1 MNTPSFK
8 EDHISQIPA
17 LQLLQNLG
25 YQYLTPTEVAAYRK
39 DSTSTVLLLPIV
51 KEQLKKINPFQ
62 HRGKTHYFS
71 DSTIDEAVKDLQQ
84 LDLASGFMAANL
96 KIYDWLTIGKSYDER
111 VGKVKKSP
119 MIRLID
125 WQHPERNVFH
135 VVEEF
140 SVKREGRNDT
150 YRPDIILFV
159 NGIPLVVI
167 EAKRPD
173 LKEPIN
179 QAIAQHLRNQR
190 DDGIRTLFAYSQL
203 LLCISSNDARY
214 ATTATPKEF
223 WSFWREKYINEEA
236 EKRDKREL
244 NRLKNTPLSIAQK
257 DRLFAERY
265 RYVRQ
270 YFDRLE
276 QAPLQVTTQDE
287 ILYHLCRPK
296 RLLDFI
302 QNFIVYDNN
311 VKKIARYQQYF
322 AIRKISSRVQKYN
335 PDGSRKG
342 GVIWHTQGSGKSLT
356 MVLLAQLL
364 GSDKS
369 IKNPKIILVTDR
381 VSLDDQIAGTFAKCE
396 VPTVQAKSGKDLAKI
411 LKGEKKDV
419 KDAIVT
425 TIINKFKSAVNHLK
439 TPLDDENIFV
449 LVDEGHRTQ
458 YGTFHIKMKQT
469 LPKACF
475 IGFTG
480 TPLKKEEKSTARQ
493 FNGGIIDQYTILQA
507 VEDGAVLPLL
517 YEGRHIIQEVDKR
530 KIDSFFQRV
539 SEPLT
544 DYQKVELKKK
554 FSRKDKLNQ
563 AELKLE
569 TIAYDL
575 SEHFISNWG
584 NTDFK
589 GQLVAP
595 NKVTAIKYKEYL
607 DEVGKVTSEVI
618 ISPPDMREGTE
629 DVYKKP
635 SEKVLS
641 FWKSMMDKYDKNPKT
656 YTDNIIDDFK
666 KREHPQIIIV
676 VDKLLTGFDAPRNI
690 VLYVARN
697 LKEHTLLQAIARV
710 NRLYEGKEYG
720 FVIDYYGVLG
730 HLSDAME
737 VYSGLE
743 NFDEEDLEGAWTNIR
758 EEVEK
763 LPQHHSTLWDTFNSI
778 KNKYDEPA
786 YEELL
791 RDEAIRVQF
800 YDRLTQYL
808 KTLKI
813 ALSSLEFNNT
823 TDDKM
828 IAKYVSDS
836 KFFLKLRVSVK
847 KRYSDEVDLKEF
859 DKSIQ
864 RLIDKHVKSDPDE
877 VLKLTELV
885 NIFDEEKF
893 QEEVD
898 KVVGKAAKADTIA
911 SRTAKHINENM
922 DKDPAFF
929 KSLSE
934 MLQQAID
941 DYKLERI
948 TEAEY
953 LKQVQDAQDKAK
965 KGRTNDVPT
974 VLINRDIA
982 RAFYGEILAVLKD
995 KVHEDALKSTA
1006 AGIAIQTDD
1015 IIKSHVLDTNFPII
1029 DWHKNDELIR
1039 RIKQDLDDFLFDL
1052 SNEHQFN
1059 LAFDTID
1066 TLIEQIIGI
1075 AKVRYK

>member
-1 MNTPSFK
+1 MTTPSFK

-25 YQYLTPTEVAAYRK
+25 YTYLTPNEVNAYRN

-51 KEQLKKINPFQ
+51 KAQLKKINPFQ
-62 HRGKTHYFS
+62 YRNKTYHFS
-71 DSTIDEAVKDLQQ
+71 DATINEAVKDLQR
-84 LDLASGFMAANL
+84 LDLSAGFMAANM
-96 KIYDWLTIGKSYDER
+96 KIYEWLTIGKSYDETI
-111 VGKVKKSP
+111 GTVKKSP

-140 SVKREGRNDT
+140 SVKREERNDT
-150 YRPDIILFV
+150 YRPDIVLFV

-173 LKEPIN
+173 LKEPIA
-179 QAIAQHLRNQR
+179 QAISQHLRNQR
-190 DDGIRTLFAYSQL
+190 KDGIRSLFAYSQL
-203 LLCISSNDARY
+203 LISISSNDARY
-214 ATTATPKEF
+214 ATTATPPNF
-223 WSFWREKYINEEA
+223 WSFWREKYENEAA
-236 EKRDKREL
+236 EERDKRVL
-244 NRLKNTPLSIAQK
+244 HTLKNKPLSLTQK
-257 DRLFAERY
+257 DKLFSERY

-270 YFDRLE
+270 YFDLLE

-287 ILYHLCRPK
+287 LLYQLCRPK
-296 RLLDFI
+296 RLLDLI
-302 QNFIVYDNN
+302 HNFIVFDEN

-322 AIRKISSRVQKYN
+322 AIHKIIKRVHHFDPN
-335 PDGSRKG
+335 GSRKG

-356 MVLLAQLL
+356 MVMLAQLL
-364 GSDKS
+364 GNQTD
-369 IKNPKIILVTDR
+369 IVNPKIVLVTDR
-381 VSLDDQIAGTFAKCE
+381 VSLDDQIAGTFAKCT
-396 VPTVQAKSGKDLAKI
+396 VPVVKAKNGKDLAKI
-411 LKGEKKDV
+411 LEGKKRDV

-425 TIINKFKSAVNHLK
+425 TIINKFKSAIGFLK

-469 LPKACF
+469 FPKACF

-480 TPLKKEEKSTARQ
+480 TPLMKDEKSTARQ

-507 VEDGAVLPLL
+507 VADGAVLPLL
-517 YEGRHIIQEVDKR
+517 FEGRHIIQEVDKR
-530 KIDSFFQRV
+530 KIDSFFKRV
-539 SEPLT
+539 SEPLSE
-544 DYQKVELKKK
+544 YEKVELKKK

-563 AELKLE
+563 AELKIE

-575 SEHFISNWG
+575 SDHFIANWE
-584 NTDFK
+584 NTEFK

-595 NKVTAIKYKEYL
+595 NKVTAIKYKEHL
-607 DEVGKVTSEVI
+607 DRIGKVTSEVI
-618 ISPPDMREGTE
+618 ISPPDTREGT
-629 DVYKKP
+629 DDAYKA
-635 SEKVLS
+635 SNDKVLN
-641 FWKSMMDKYDKNPKT
+641 FWNSVMDKYDKNPKT
-656 YTDNIIDDFK
+656 YTDSIINAFK
-666 KREHPQIIIV
+666 KKDHPQIIIV

-697 LKEHTLLQAIARV
+697 LKEHSLLQAIARV
-710 NRLYEGKEYG
+710 NRLHEGKTHG
-720 FVIDYYGVLG
+720 FVIDYYGILG
-730 HLSDAME
+730 NLDNAMTT
-737 VYSGLE
+737 YSGLE
-743 NFDEEDLEGAWTNIR
+743 DFDEEDLEGALININ

-763 LPQHHSTLWDTFNSI
+763 LPQHHSNVWDIFKSI

-786 YEELL
+786 YEALL
-791 RDEAIRVQF
+791 GDEAIRSQF

-808 KTLKI
+808 KTFKI
-813 ALSSLEFNNT
+813 ALSSLEFNNKT
-823 TDDKM
+823 ADKIIQKYTDD
-828 IAKYVSDS
+828 A

-847 KRYSDEVDLKEF
+847 KRYSDAVDLKRF
-859 DKSIQ
+859 DKQ
-864 RLIDKHVKSDPDE
+864 VEQLIDRHVSSNPDE
-877 VLKLTELV
+877 ILKLTELV

-893 QEEVD
+893 QAEVE

-953 LKQVQDAQDKAK
+953 LKRAKEAQEKAK
-965 KGRTNDVPT
+965 QGKTNDVPT

-982 RAFYGEILAVLKD
+982 RAFYNILVETIKE
-995 KVHEDALKSTA
+995 KVHEDALKSISA
-1006 AGIAIQTDD
+1006 EMALQIDD
-1015 IIKSHVLDTNFPII
+1015 LLKNRVLDNGYPII
-1029 DWHKNDELIR
+1029 DWHKNDEIIR
-1039 RIKQDLDDFLFDL
+1039 RMKQDLDDFFFDV
-1052 SNEHQFN
+1052 SSQHDFN
-1059 LAFDTID
+1059 LAFDVVD
-1066 TLIEQIIGI
+1066 TLIEQLISISRI
-1075 AKVRYK
+1075 RYK